1 MQGKLLLDNNA
12 FEIHVQD
19 EGQRVEV
26 NGTTFQT
33 HLQQNEQG
41 YLIRVGE
48 DLVQLSLDDEVLG
61 QFISNSKTPI
71 LVDGKEVTAS
81 FQAIRKQQLASAEGS
96 SEPDEGS
103 LLAFM
108 PGTILR
114 VDVEPGQICNS
125 GDVILIL
132 EAMKMENEIKAPCDC
147 QIDSIHVE
155 PGKSVNKGELLIQLT
170 PLAGE

>member
-1 MQGKLLLDNNA
+1 MRVKAIIVQG
-12 FEIHVQD
+12 
-19 EGQRVEV
+19 
-26 NGTTFQT
+26 
-33 HLQQNEQG
+33 
-41 YLIRVGE
+41 
-48 DLVQLSLDDEVLG
+48 
-61 QFISNSKTPI
+61 
-71 LVDGKEVTAS
+71 
-81 FQAIRKQQLASAEGS
+81 